1 MRTDTLF
8 YQLFKTFPSLLFEL
22 LGESPSLAERY
33 EFSSRE
39 IKELARRFDGIFLPE
54 SEEVDKLIY
63 FVEVQFQPKED
74 FYWRL
79 FTEIFVYLGQ
89 YKPKNDWLAVAV
101 FANRNLDPGLPIQYR
116 AFLSSQQLKFVY
128 LSELSKPSDPSLGLG
143 IVQLALGSSQEAVQ
157 LTKKLMLKARQSVE
171 DIAFQ
176 RQVIELIESTLVY
189 KFTELSREEIEAM
202 FALSDLKQTKVYQE
216 GKEEGKLEG
225 LKEGKEEGLE
235 EGKVSGKLE
244 SVPGF
249 LALGLTVEQIAT
261 ALGLDVEVVQQAAV
275 PAEQSPQQ
283 SQSETQS

>member
-1 MRTDTLF
+1 MT
-8 YQLFKTFPSLLFEL
+8 
-22 LGESPSLAERY
+22 
-33 EFSSRE
+33 
-39 IKELARRFDGIFLPE
+39 RRFDGIFLPE
-54 SEEVDKLIY
+54 SEEADQLIY

-89 YKPKNDWLAVAV
+89 YKLKNDWLAVVV
-101 FANRNLDPGLPIQYR
+101 FANRNLDPGLPIPYWV
-116 AFLSSQQLKFVY
+116 LLPKLKLVY
-128 LSELSKPSDPSLGLG
+128 LSELSKPSDPSLGLE
-143 IVQLALGSSQEAVQ
+143 IVQSALGSSQEAVQ
-157 LTKKLMLKARQSVE
+157 LTKKLMLKARQSVD

-176 RQVIELIESTLVY
+176 RQVIELIEGTLVY

-249 LALGLTVEQIAT
+249 LTLGLTVEQIAT

-275 PAEQSPQQ
+275 PAENTPQQ
-283 SQSETQS
+283 SQSETD

>member
-1 MRTDTLF
+1 M
-8 YQLFKTFPSLLFEL
+8 
-22 LGESPSLAERY
+22 
-33 EFSSRE
+33 
-39 IKELARRFDGIFLPE
+39 ARRFDGIFLPE
-54 SEEVDKLIY
+54 SEEADKLIY

-89 YKPKNDWLAVAV
+89 YKPQNDWLAVAV
-101 FANRNLDPGLPIQYR
+101 FAKRNLDPGLPIPYQV
-116 AFLSSQQLKFVY
+116 LLPKLKLVY

-157 LTKKLMLKARQSVE
+157 LTQKLMLKARQSV
-171 DIAFQ
+171 DDVAFQ
-176 RQVIELIESTLVY
+176 RKVIELIESTLVY

-202 FALSDLKQTKVYQE
+202 FALSDLKQTRVY
-216 GKEEGKLEG
+216 KEG
-225 LKEGKEEGLE
+225 LEEGLE
-235 EGKVSGKLE
+235 EGKLEGKLE

-261 ALGLDVEVVQQAAV
+261 ALGLDVEVVGQAAV
-275 PAEQSPQQ
+275 PAEQPPQQ